1 MPHLKNK
8 LIRNALKASKTVK
21 EEDGV
26 KIEASEE
33 EEQTVVKVTYLQE
46 KIPSFHQQKNSV
58 PKTIKASNLSQAKK
72 TANSAKNIVKNF
84 ARAMVN
90 FAISRLALPYI
101 ESKLIEFK
109 LDLKSFQKYLIE
121 RRENMDGISSLRSLL
136 LIIEDDDEQT
146 AAIKTLF
153 RYTSE
158 IFVKFFSVNWIF
170 NSKLGDKL
178 VHVKSRFKILRRI
191 RNPEYF
197 TYFKL

>member
-8 LIRNALKASKTVK
+8 LIRNALKKSKTATEADNIK
-21 EEDGV
+21 IEPAEEDLHSN
-26 KIEASEE
+26 I
-33 EEQTVVKVTYLQE
+33 KVTQVQTNVPIY
-46 KIPSFHQQKNSV
+46 QQKHSSA
-58 PKTIKASNLSQAKK
+58 KTIKPSNLSQAKK
-72 TANSAKNIVKNF
+72 SANSAKNIVKNF

-90 FAISRLALPYI
+90 FAISRMAIPYI
-101 ESKLIEFK
+101 ELKLVEFK
-109 LDLKSFQKYLIE
+109 LDLKAFQKYLIE

-136 LIIEDDDEQT
+136 LVTDDDDGQT
-146 AAIKTLF
+146 ASIKLLF
-153 RYTSE
+153 QYTSE